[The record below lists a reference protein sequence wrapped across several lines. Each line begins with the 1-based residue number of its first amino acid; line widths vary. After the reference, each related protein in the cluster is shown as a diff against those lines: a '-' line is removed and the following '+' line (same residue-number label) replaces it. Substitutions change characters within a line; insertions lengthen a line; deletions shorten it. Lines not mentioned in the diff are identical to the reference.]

1 MKHHLKLLAATA
13 PPKVTATF
21 TMKVTRDFCSTMGNM
36 HGGAIALVLD
46 MCTTACMA
54 PVSTPD
60 FWLFGGVSRTLN
72 TTFLR
77 AIRKGTEIEVFC
89 EVLHVGAR
97 LGRDVLVP
105 CFDFYI
111 VVPGKGKVKL
121 LTVWVAAIRGEIR
134 DCADGKLFVV
144 GEHNKASISFEKKL

>member
-1 MKHHLKLLAATA
+1 MKHHLKLLSATA
-13 PPKVTATF
+13 TPKVTATF
-21 TMKVTRDFCSTMGNM
+21 RMKVTKDFCSTMGNM

-46 MCTTACMA
+46 MCTTTCMA

-77 AIRKGTEIEVFC
+77 AIKQGTEIEVFC

-97 LGRDVLVP
+97 LGKVVLLVLLQ
-105 CFDFYI
+105 
-111 VVPGKGKVKL
+111 L
-121 LTVWVAAIRGEIR
+121 LTVISCDSRR
-134 DCADGKLFVV
+134 D
-144 GEHNKASISFEKKL
+144 

>member
-1 MKHHLKLLAATA
+1 MVFAVDVKDPKERVQAYLDSYKNDPQTETFDAALMKHHLKLLSATA
-13 PPKVTATF
+13 TPKVTATF
-21 TMKVTRDFCSTMGNM
+21 RMKVTRDFCSTMGNM

-46 MCTTACMA
+46 MCTTTCMA

-77 AIRKGTEIEVFC
+77 AIRQGTEIEVFC

-97 LGRDVLVP
+97 LGKIVSS
-105 CFDFYI
+105 CF
-111 VVPGKGKVKL
+111 VSA
-121 LTVWVAAIRGEIR
+121 T
-134 DCADGKLFVV
+134 DGL
-144 GEHNKASISFEKKL
+144 

>member
-1 MKHHLKLLAATA
+1 MSCLIRNKTFDASLMKHHLKLLSATA
-13 PPKVTATF
+13 PPKITATF

-54 PVSTPD
+54 PISRPD

-77 AIRKGTEIEVFC
+77 AIREGTEIEVFC

-97 LGRDVLVP
+97 LGRDVLVLTSILW
-105 CFDFYI
+105 YRGT
-111 VVPGKGKVKL
+111 GK
-121 LTVWVAAIRGEIR
+121 
-134 DCADGKLFVV
+134 
-144 GEHNKASISFEKKL
+144 

>member
-1 MKHHLKLLAATA
+1 MIRQQSVQFISFYIPVPQKSCLTNFQSFDAALMKHHLNLLSATA
-13 PPKVTATF
+13 APKVTATF
-21 TMKVTRDFCSTMGNM
+21 RMKVTQDFCSTMGNM

-77 AIRKGTEIEVFC
+77 AIRAGTEIEVFC

-97 LGRDVLVP
+97 LG
-105 CFDFYI
+105 
-111 VVPGKGKVKL
+111 K
-121 LTVWVAAIRGEIR
+121 
-134 DCADGKLFVV
+134 
-144 GEHNKASISFEKKL
+144 